1 MDVGIRQQRSTMT
14 RYYLRGITLPLSYD
28 LHSGLNTIGRNPTN
42 DFRVSEVSVSS
53 FHCEVEVL
61 DSGVFVRDL
70 QSTNGTFIND
80 QPVEQAQ
87 LLQESVLQLG
97 TVTFRLEAVNVE
109 IRVPQVT
116 IVAAPE
122 PKQPLLEDGR
132 AACCRNPQIPATHHC
147 VQCSATFHVSN
158 IRGMRLS
165 GGTSGLL
172 FCPDCNGACEAI
184 PGAMDPV
191 KSKSLLGRLTQT
203 VMLGWKRK

>member
-1 MDVGIRQQRSTMT
+1 MEVVIGHQRSTMT
-14 RYYLRGITLPLSYD
+14 RYHLRGITLPLSYD

-42 DFRVSEVSVSS
+42 DFRVPEASVSS
-53 FHCEVEVL
+53 FHCELEVL

-80 QPVEQAQ
+80 QPVEQSQ
-87 LLQESVLQLG
+87 IFQENVLQLG
-97 TVTFRLEAVNVE
+97 TVTFRLEALDVE
-109 IRVPQVT
+109 IRVPKVT
-116 IVAAPE
+116 PIVAPE
-122 PKQPLLEDGR
+122 PKQTVLEDGR
-132 AACCRNPQIPATHHC
+132 AACCRNPQIPATHRC

-165 GGTSGLL
+165 GGTTGLL

-203 VMLGWKRK
+203 MKLGWKRK